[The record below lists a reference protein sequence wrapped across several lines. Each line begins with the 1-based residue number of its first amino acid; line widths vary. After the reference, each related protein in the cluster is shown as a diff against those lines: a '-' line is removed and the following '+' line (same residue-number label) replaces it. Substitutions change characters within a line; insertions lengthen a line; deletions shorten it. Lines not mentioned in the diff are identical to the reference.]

1 MTKQGKLS
9 GHRKK
14 ENFGFNVVNCS
25 LLFLFTLSCLL
36 PVVNLFA
43 KAVSSETAVIR
54 GEIFLLPRE
63 FQLESVFFIITQS
76 GFQKAFVN
84 SVFVTSV
91 GTVLHIMITACA
103 AYAFSRKFLAGKAF
117 LQFIIIFTMLFSGG
131 TIPTF
136 IIMQRLGLMEN
147 LWALILPALASP
159 FHLVLM
165 RNYFEGIPDSLEESA
180 KIDGASNFRIFI
192 SIMLPLALPCIAA
205 LIVFAAVGFWT
216 EYFNPLMYLHKRE
229 NYTLQLYL
237 RQLLNGV
244 ERNNT
249 LVSVTRLRGL
259 KNKTPMIIQ
268 SAAVF
273 LATVPILIVYPFLQK
288 YFVKGISLGAVKG

>member
-1 MTKQGKLS
+1 MTGQKRFNRYS
-9 GHRKK
+9 K
-14 ENFGFNVVNCS
+14 ENLGFNIVNCA
-25 LLFLFTLSCLL
+25 LLFFFTLICLL
-36 PVVNLFA
+36 PLINLFA

-54 GEIFLLPRE
+54 GEVFLLPK
-63 FQLESVFFIITQS
+63 
-76 GFQKAFVN
+76 GFQMESISFMISQKNFQRSFLN
-84 SVFVTSV
+84 SVFVTAA
-91 GTVLHIMITACA
+91 GTVLHIAVTASA
-103 AYAFSRKFLAGKAF
+103 AYAFSRKFLAGRRY
-117 LQFIIIFTMLFSGG
+117 LQFIIIFTMLFGGG

-136 IIMQRLGLMEN
+136 IVMQRLGLMEN
-147 LWALILPALASP
+147 LWVLILPALASP
-159 FHLVLM
+159 FHMILM

-180 KIDGASNFRIFI
+180 KIDGAGNFRIFL

-205 LIVFAAVGFWT
+205 LIVFTAVGHWT

-237 RQLLNGV
+237 RQLLDGV

-249 LVSVTRLRGL
+249 LVSVSQLRSL
-259 KNKTPMIIQ
+259 KNRTPMIIQ

-273 LATVPILIVYPFLQK
+273 LTTVPILIVYPFLQK